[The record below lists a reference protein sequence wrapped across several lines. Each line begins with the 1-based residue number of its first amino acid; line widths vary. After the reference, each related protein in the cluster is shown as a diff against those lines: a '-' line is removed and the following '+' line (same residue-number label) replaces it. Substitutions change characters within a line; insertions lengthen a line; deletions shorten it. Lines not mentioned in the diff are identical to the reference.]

1 MDEWM
6 NEWMN
11 EWKLYLSSVEKIC
24 IYTTLKEV

>member
-6 NEWMN
+6 TEWMN